1 MAQPRQVYSFAQ
13 EFLNSG
19 KKLNILVNNAGCMVN
34 ERESVEGLEKNF
46 VTNTLST
53 YILTKA
59 LMPLIA
65 KSEKP
70 RIVKLIIV
78 DFFVN
83 DNN

>member
-1 MAQPRQVYSFAQ
+1 MAQPRQVYSFAK

-19 KKLNILVNNAGCMVN
+19 RPLDILVNNAGCMVN
-34 ERESVEGLEKNF
+34 DRETIEGLEVNF

-65 KSEKP
+65 QAEKP
-70 RIVKLIIV
+70 RIVFYLFK
-78 DFFVN
+78 
-83 DNN
+83 